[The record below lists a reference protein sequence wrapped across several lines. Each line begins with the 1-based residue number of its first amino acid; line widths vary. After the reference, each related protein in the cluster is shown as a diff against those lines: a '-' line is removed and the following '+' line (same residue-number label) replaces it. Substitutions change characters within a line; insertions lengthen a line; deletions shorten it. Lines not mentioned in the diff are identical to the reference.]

1 MGIDLVSPRW
11 IRRQAIKK
19 FVALFLQEL
28 RDRGVEN
35 KEIKHKKYKTYLGK
49 LVSDPDVRELLLKS
63 FESGFVYDRT
73 QIEQIEQIWTQK
85 YQPSEVPFPA
95 AFGWDFIVDR
105 IQQIWTQK
113 YQPSGVPFP
122 ADFNW
127 DLLIEKYQAAVT
139 ELRKRNEKEQKL
151 IDIEVKEGNTKAIEA
166 NTKVQKSIAPI
177 PVGFD
182 INGYPQ
188 SLKDSYGSLKLNTLD
203 RTDKEYQIRLWQMFI
218 KQNVREALPPSRF
231 EIPQHYKQALFASGQ
246 LDRDLNSEQVEQYRR
261 QYLEKSPELVLTAI
275 ESPNCQRAVV
285 LGDPGSG
292 KSTLLQ
298 YLALDWAEG
307 KTERFPLL
315 IELREYVNDRSASD
329 SFLEF
334 LERGTRAD
342 RRFDRHQLDEYLRT
356 KPSLVMFD
364 GLDEVF
370 DRQDYQCV
378 LDQIANFATQ
388 QYPNA
393 KIIVTSRIIGYNPER
408 LRDANFQHFTLQEL
422 DRSQIEKFIDRWYQL
437 ALGEDPEKER
447 LKQRLK
453 DAIDNSAAIA
463 NLADNPMLLT
473 MMAILNR
480 RESLPRDR
488 AELYDQSSR
497 VLLHHWDVEGK
508 NLEISLEIGLRE
520 KQAMLR
526 AIAYEMQSGEK
537 GLAGNLID
545 GGRLQ
550 DILTAY
556 LKPKIGDRAWV
567 KAGQLIGQLRSRN
580 YILCDR
586 GADTYGFVHR
596 TFLEYFCATE
606 IVRRF
611 EKERS
616 LSLEKLQDDIFGEH
630 WQDKTWHEVL
640 RLICGLLEPIWA
652 GQLVEF
658 LMGQKVDRSDYLDDK
673 KRANKEAFQHLQLA
687 IECFAEVRDPE
698 SLSSIAAELKEK
710 LTNEVENQSGILIS
724 DGAGNSLIDSI
735 GKYYT
740 DEPDTLTWL
749 QNFALQYKHRF
760 VRAAVESI
768 GKYYHTKPETLTW
781 LKNFA
786 ALDDQDE
793 WVRLAAV
800 ESIGKHYPTK
810 PETLTW
816 LKNFAAFQN
825 FAALHTLD
833 WIVRLAAVESI
844 GKYYHTEPETLT
856 WLKNFA
862 ALRYQ
867 DHSVRQAAVES
878 IGKYYHTEPETLT
891 WLKDFAALHD
901 QDRFVRA
908 EAVESIGQYYHTEP
922 ETLSWLQNPAFQAQD
937 GWVRRAAVTSIAKY
951 YHTKPETLSWLQNP
965 AFQDQHEWVRR
976 AAVTSI
982 SEYYHT
988 EPETLGWL
996 QNFAFHDQHESVRRA
1011 TVESISKYYRTEPET
1026 LSWLQNFAFQDQHKS
1041 VRQAVVE
1048 SITKYY
1054 HTEPETLGWFQNF
1067 AFHDQHESVRRAA
1080 VTSITKYYHTKP
1092 ETLGWFQNFAFHD
1105 QHESVR
1111 RAAVTSIA
1119 KYYHTEPETLGWL
1132 QNFAFHD
1139 QHESVREEA
1148 VESIAKYYHTEPETL
1163 GWFQNFAFHDQHES
1177 VREEAVESIGQ
1188 YYHTEPETL
1197 SWFQNFAFHDQHEE
1211 VRRAAVRSIAEYYHT
1226 EPETL
1231 SWLQNFA
1238 TLDQDRLVRRAAVE
1252 SIGKYYHTEPRT
1264 LSWLQNFAT
1273 LDQDRLVRR
1282 AAVESIGQYYI
1293 QADGIFELLCQIASQ
1308 DISQDDSY
1316 FNPRQTALE
1325 ALVKHYIDRPEVIEL
1340 LRDRSTQDPDEQLR
1354 KWAEE
1359 RLKNIV

>member
-1 MGIDLVSPRW
+1 ML
-11 IRRQAIKK
+11 
-19 FVALFLQEL
+19 
-28 RDRGVEN
+28 
-35 KEIKHKKYKTYLGK
+35 
-49 LVSDPDVRELLLKS
+49 
-63 FESGFVYDRT
+63 
-73 QIEQIEQIWTQK
+73 
-85 YQPSEVPFPA
+85 PA

-127 DLLIEKYQAAVT
+127 DLLIEKYQAAVKG
-139 ELRKRNEKEQKL
+139 LRKQNEKEQKL

-182 INGYPQ
+182 VNGYPQ
-188 SLKDSYGSLKLNTLD
+188 SLKDSYGSLKLNTLG
-203 RTDKEYQIRLWQMFI
+203 TDKEYQIRLWQMWI
-218 KQNVREALPPSRF
+218 EQNVREALPPSRF

-246 LDRDLNSEQVEQYRR
+246 LDRDLNSEQAEQYRR
-261 QYLEKSPELVLTAI
+261 QYLEKSPEPVITAI

-334 LERGTRAD
+334 LELGTRAD

-356 KPSLVMFD
+356 KPCLVMFD

-370 DRQDYQCV
+370 DRQHYQCV
-378 LDQIANFATQ
+378 VDQIANFATQ
-388 QYPNA
+388 QYPAA

-422 DRSQIEKFIDRWYQL
+422 DRSQIEEFIDRWYQL
-437 ALGEDPEKER
+437 ALGKDPEKER

-508 NLEISLEIGLRE
+508 SLDRSLEIGLRE

-526 AIAYEMQSGEK
+526 TIAYEMQSGEK

-567 KAGQLIGQLRSRN
+567 TAGQLIGQLRSRN

-616 LSLEKLQDDIFGEH
+616 LSLDQLRDDIFGEH

-658 LMGQKVDRSDYLDDK
+658 LMGREVDRSDYLDDN

-710 LTNEVENQSGILIS
+710 LKNEVESQSEILLS
-724 DGAGNSLIDSI
+724 YEAGNSLIDSI

-749 QNFALQYKHRF
+749 QNFALQDKHGF
-760 VRAAVESI
+760 VREAAVRSIGEHYHTEPGILTWLQNFAALHDPDGWVRGAAVESI
-768 GKYYHTKPETLTW
+768 GEH
-781 LKNFA
+781 
-786 ALDDQDE
+786 
-793 WVRLAAV
+793 
-800 ESIGKHYPTK
+800 
-810 PETLTW
+810 
-816 LKNFAAFQN
+816 
-825 FAALHTLD
+825 
-833 WIVRLAAVESI
+833 
-844 GKYYHTEPETLT
+844 YHTEPGILT
-856 WLKNFA
+856 WLQN
-862 ALRYQ
+862 
-867 DHSVRQAAVES
+867 
-878 IGKYYHTEPETLT
+878 
-891 WLKDFAALHD
+891 FAALHD
-901 QDRFVRA
+901 QD
-908 EAVESIGQYYHTEP
+908 
-922 ETLSWLQNPAFQAQD
+922 
-937 GWVRRAAVTSIAKY
+937 GWVR
-951 YHTKPETLSWLQNP
+951 
-965 AFQDQHEWVRR
+965 
-976 AAVTSI
+976 
-982 SEYYHT
+982 
-988 EPETLGWL
+988 G
-996 QNFAFHDQHESVRRA
+996 
-1011 TVESISKYYRTEPET
+1011 
-1026 LSWLQNFAFQDQHKS
+1026 
-1041 VRQAVVE
+1041 
-1048 SITKYY
+1048 
-1054 HTEPETLGWFQNF
+1054 
-1067 AFHDQHESVRRAA
+1067 
-1080 VTSITKYYHTKP
+1080 
-1092 ETLGWFQNFAFHD
+1092 
-1105 QHESVR
+1105 
-1111 RAAVTSIA
+1111 
-1119 KYYHTEPETLGWL
+1119 
-1132 QNFAFHD
+1132 
-1139 QHESVREEA
+1139 
-1148 VESIAKYYHTEPETL
+1148 
-1163 GWFQNFAFHDQHES
+1163 
-1177 VREEAVESIGQ
+1177 
-1188 YYHTEPETL
+1188 
-1197 SWFQNFAFHDQHEE
+1197 
-1211 VRRAAVRSIAEYYHT
+1211 
-1226 EPETL
+1226 
-1231 SWLQNFA
+1231 
-1238 TLDQDRLVRRAAVE
+1238 AAVE
-1252 SIGKYYHTEPRT
+1252 SIGEHYHTEPGILT
-1264 LSWLQNFAT
+1264 WLQNFAA
-1273 LDQDRLVRR
+1273 LHDQNESVRQ
-1282 AAVESIGQYYI
+1282 AAVRSIGQYYI

-1308 DISQDDSY
+1308 DPYQDDSY
-1316 FNPRQTALE
+1316 FNPRKTALE
-1325 ALVKHYIDRPEVIEL
+1325 ALVKHYIDRPELIEL
-1340 LRDRSTQDPDEQLR
+1340 LRDRSTQDPDEELR

-1359 RLKNIV
+1359 RLKNID